1 MREGKRIDV
10 FRSEKRETVR
20 VLITDGNE
28 RAALAVTRALGR
40 EQVQVIVGAESER
53 SLAGSSRYCQQS
65 FVYPSPYREPERFVA
80 RLLEIIQVHNVDAI
94 FPISD
99 IAMHVIGP
107 ERARFD
113 PSVRIPCPSAEVFQE
128 ISDKYRLMKQAVRE
142 GVSIPDT
149 IFVPD
154 GDVDQVLGG
163 INAFPVVVKPGC
175 SLVREGRQW
184 KKTSV
189 CYADSREELQ
199 RLYRDKSYLRSPS
212 LIQQRVI
219 GEGQGLFV
227 LMQEGVPLG
236 MFAHRR
242 LRERPPSGGVSV
254 LRESIALPKPMVE
267 ATLKLLQ
274 RVKWHGVAMVE
285 FKVDADSSKPLLM
298 EINGRFWGSLQLAI
312 DAGVNFPFLLLNMA
326 MGKSETLPENGYRV
340 GVKSRWLLGDLDQLV
355 MRLTKSDR
363 ALNLPPGA
371 PSKLRSLVSF
381 CRFFERDLF
390 YEVEDIDDFGPS
402 LLEVLRYVRLA

>member
-1 MREGKRIDV
+1 
-10 FRSEKRETVR
+10 
-20 VLITDGNE
+20 
-28 RAALAVTRALGR
+28 
-40 EQVQVIVGAESER
+40 
-53 SLAGSSRYCQQS
+53 
-65 FVYPSPYREPERFVA
+65 
-80 RLLEIIQVHNVDAI
+80 
-94 FPISD
+94 
-99 IAMHVIGP
+99 
-107 ERARFD
+107 
-113 PSVRIPCPSAEVFQE
+113 
-128 ISDKYRLMKQAVRE
+128 MKQAVRE

-254 LRESIALPKPMVE
+254 LRESIALPNPMVE

-285 FKVDADSSKPLLM
+285 FKVDAGNSKPLLM

-390 YEVEDIDDFGPS
+390 YEVEDLDDCGPS
-402 LLEVLRYVRLA
+402 FLEILRYVRLA